1 MSCSVTVPKGAWAT
15 RVHLTDK
22 AMFGHFFFYVT
33 GETSTNNVLCL
44 QVHIVEHV

>member
-1 MSCSVTVPKGAWAT
+1 MSCSVTVPKGAWAA
-15 RVHLTDK
+15 RVYLTDK
-22 AMFGHFFFYVT
+22 AMFGHFFYVT